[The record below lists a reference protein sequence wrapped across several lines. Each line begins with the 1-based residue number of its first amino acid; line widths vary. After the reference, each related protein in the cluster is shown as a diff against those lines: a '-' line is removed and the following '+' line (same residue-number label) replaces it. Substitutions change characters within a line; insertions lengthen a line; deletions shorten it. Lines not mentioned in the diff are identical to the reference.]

1 MSRNDLESPSKT
13 DDNFEAIHPL
23 GHFDDEL
30 IAPCS
35 KEHESLCE

>member
-1 MSRNDLESPSKT
+1 MSRNDLESPSET
-13 DDNFEAIHPL
+13 DDNFKAVDPL

-35 KEHESLCE
+35 KENKPLCD